1 MINSIRQ
8 SESIIWR
15 PKMINTTL
23 CYIKKDDKY
32 LMLHRIKKQ
41 NDINKDKWIGI
52 GGKFEENESPDECL
66 LREVY
71 EETGL
76 TLTDYKLRG
85 IITFVSN
92 EYEGEYMYLYTA
104 DDFTGTIKDCNEGVL
119 EWISKEKLLSLP
131 TWEGDRLFLNKIID
145 DEGFF
150 MLKLVYEGDKLV
162 EYKFS

>member
-1 MINSIRQ
+1 
-8 SESIIWR
+8 
-15 PKMINTTL
+15 MINTTL
-23 CYIKKDDKY
+23 CYIKKDNKY

>member
-1 MINSIRQ
+1 
-8 SESIIWR
+8 
-15 PKMINTTL
+15 MINTTL
-23 CYIKKDDKY
+23 CYIKKDNKY

-76 TLTDYKLRG
+76 TLTNYKLRG

-104 DDFTGTIKDCNEGVL
+104 DDFTGTIKDCNEGFL

-131 TWEGDRLFLNKIID
+131 TWEGDRLFLNKILN
-145 DEGFF
+145 DEDFF

-162 EYKFS
+162 EYKFF